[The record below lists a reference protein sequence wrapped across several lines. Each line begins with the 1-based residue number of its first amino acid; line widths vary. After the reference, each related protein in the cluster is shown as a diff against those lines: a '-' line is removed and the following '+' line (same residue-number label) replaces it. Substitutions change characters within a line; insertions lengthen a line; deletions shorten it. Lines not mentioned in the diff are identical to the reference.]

1 MYIKIF
7 SEFLVYCKYL
17 FAYIVGFFRVMYR
30 QLNRSD
36 SRIIAHKSAALASQN
51 FMISMAGFSYDTC
64 PMEGFDSV
72 KVKRILNLNSKSEI
86 NMIIGCGI
94 RLEEGVYGERFRIPF
109 EKVYYRKISL
119 DIIT

>member
-7 SEFLVYCKYL
+7 LEFLVYVKYL

-72 KVKRILNLNSKSEI
+72 KVKRILKPELK
-86 NMIIGCGI
+86 I
-94 RLEEGVYGERFRIPF
+94 RN
-109 EKVYYRKISL
+109 
-119 DIIT
+119 